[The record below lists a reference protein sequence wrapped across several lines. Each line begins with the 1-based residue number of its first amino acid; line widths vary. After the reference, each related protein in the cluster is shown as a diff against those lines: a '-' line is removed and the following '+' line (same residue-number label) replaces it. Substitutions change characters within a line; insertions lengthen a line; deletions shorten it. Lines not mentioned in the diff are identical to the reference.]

1 MAVPTDLIPGELD
14 LVGTDGNA
22 FAVIGNVTK
31 ALYRA
36 GNSPEIVNAV
46 IDEMMSG
53 DYDHLLA
60 VALEVTV

>member
-31 ALYRA
+31 ALKRA

-46 IDEMMSG
+46 RDEMMSG
-53 DYDHLLA
+53 DYNHLLA